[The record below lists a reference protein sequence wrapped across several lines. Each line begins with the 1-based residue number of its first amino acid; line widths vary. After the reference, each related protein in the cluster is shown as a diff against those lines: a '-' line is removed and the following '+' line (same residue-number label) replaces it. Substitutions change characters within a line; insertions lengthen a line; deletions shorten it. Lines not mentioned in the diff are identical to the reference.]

1 MFLGSMNNTDSPTTH
16 IGKVTEMEVTT
27 ELEQETDRSVYSL
40 QVGKSPITTILVDFL
55 VILGLNT
62 KCEVVE
68 NNSARTNSKIW
79 GPFQ

>member
-1 MFLGSMNNTDSPTTH
+1 
-16 IGKVTEMEVTT
+16 MEVTT

-68 NNSARTNSKIW
+68 NNSAQPTQRY
-79 GPFQ
+79 GAPLQ